1 MDTLIQSYFSKT
13 NSPHLYILQHNKY
26 VPFIIDI
33 FKKKH
38 EITQTKLKVLDIG
51 GGSAWGDT
59 LRKLEFIE
67 YYILDIEL
75 NKDTDTIKYIKGDIT
90 DQSLFLP
97 YTFDIIFSKDTFEH
111 ILNPWDSTPNI
122 LKYLNESG
130 ILIILVPFSWRY
142 HPVPYDTYRYSHT
155 GLRYIFER
163 LDKLR
168 PLISGYIP
176 FGSINGFW
184 KNKKDSTLDGRPFPS
199 CIETIYVGQ
208 KDDSYIF
215 SKETLDSDFDYKH
228 LT

>member
-1 MDTLIQSYFSKT
+1 MDTLIQSYFQKT
-13 NSPHLYILQHNKY
+13 NNPHLYILEQNKF
-26 VPFIIDI
+26 VQFIVDI

-38 EITQTKLKVLDIG
+38 ELTQTKLKVLDIG

-59 LRKLEFIE
+59 LRNLNFIE

-75 NKDTDTIKYIKGDIT
+75 NKDTDIIKYIKGDIT

-111 ILNPWDSTPNI
+111 ILNPWDSTSNI

-130 ILIILVPFSWRY
+130 LLIIVVPFSWRY
-142 HPVPYDTYRYSHT
+142 HPVPYDTFRYSHT
-155 GLRYIFER
+155 GLRYMFER
-163 LDKLR
+163 LNKLR

-176 FGSINGFW
+176 FQPTNGFW
-184 KNKKDSTLDGRPFPS
+184 KNKKDSTLNESPFPS
-199 CIETIYVGQ
+199 IETIYVGQ